1 MSSSTPSRS
10 IDTDPS
16 LPDLRSRSMSVSSSS
31 RASHPAARESLSRGS
46 KTPKAKR
53 KTVSNRSMPY
63 TSPVPLR
70 ANQSKNSTIT
80 TNSNNQELDDRSP
93 SPSPS
98 MDVNAI
104 HPSSEQNQLNQEQD
118 PFERSS
124 DDEQEVR
131 HLK

>member
-1 MSSSTPSRS
+1 
-10 IDTDPS
+10 
-16 LPDLRSRSMSVSSSS
+16 
-31 RASHPAARESLSRGS
+31 
-46 KTPKAKR
+46 
-53 KTVSNRSMPY
+53 MPY